1 METCPAQ
8 PEGYGDEIQQPVDWF
23 LFFCRF
29 TIQFSKST
37 AHFLLID
44 RLSIAAFEIFGRSG
58 VRHWYTH
65 EIAPRQT
72 FFRRILYFFATSQ

>member
-1 METCPAQ
+1 LSSQ

-37 AHFLLID
+37 APSKPINH
-44 RLSIAAFEIFGRSG
+44 LSIAAFEI
-58 VRHWYTH
+58 
-65 EIAPRQT
+65 
-72 FFRRILYFFATSQ
+72 